1 MTWPWPF
8 AILFLL
14 VSSSSS
20 SSPPAQ
26 RAPARK
32 ATKPSS
38 SRAAASESTAPSVEL
53 HVPPGDAV
61 TEHDRELQAVAS
73 AALHHFA
80 QEVQ

>member
-20 SSPPAQ
+20 SSPAP
-26 RAPARK
+26 RVPARK
-32 ATKPSS
+32 AGKPSS

-61 TEHDRELQAVAS
+61 TEQDRELQAVAS